1 MRKGKTTAR
10 KIHMI
15 VPSNKYFVSDFLMQI
30 LESGKNYEFAQCFD
44 DNTKKKH
51 THNNNQLHIHLKSS
65 VENLLNAFKHIY
77 PLPHIALKLRI
88 TY

>member
-44 DNTKKKH
+44 DNTKKN
-51 THNNNQLHIHLKSS
+51 TH
-65 VENLLNAFKHIY
+65 
-77 PLPHIALKLRI
+77 I
-88 TY
+88 TTTNCTFI